1 MRNKCNLQLVNLIF
15 RHHSVIAEVRNHL
28 GTAAGAEA
36 DRWRAVRTGH
46 VSQRHTA
53 GSLELR
59 TASGVLLVPEKK
71 AFFFFTPLLPSC
83 ARNSPQVLT
92 TPQQKKND
100 ETETEKIWCFQTII
114 EQKGINLD
122 RVFPDAGNGERI
134 SVVSQCS
141 EGECH
146 FKISSRIVF
155 ITLFHHNLH
164 WRKRTPSTCTV
175 MRHMTGDKLPQ

>member
-71 AFFFFTPLLPSC
+71 SFFFFFTPLLPSC

-92 TPQQKKND
+92 TAEKKWWNRD
-100 ETETEKIWCFQTII
+100 RKNLMFPNNNWAKRNKSRPGFPWCRQRWTDICSFPMQWR
-114 EQKGINLD
+114 
-122 RVFPDAGNGERI
+122 RVPF
-134 SVVSQCS
+134 
-141 EGECH
+141 
-146 FKISSRIVF
+146 
-155 ITLFHHNLH
+155 
-164 WRKRTPSTCTV
+164 
-175 MRHMTGDKLPQ
+175 